1 MLSVKSHMMNIKF
14 QSTSYKWCWLQV
26 FLQKRHTNEAYELFE
41 DMQQS
46 IHIYDCTLNENTNIN
61 QY

>member
-1 MLSVKSHMMNIKF
+1 MNIKF